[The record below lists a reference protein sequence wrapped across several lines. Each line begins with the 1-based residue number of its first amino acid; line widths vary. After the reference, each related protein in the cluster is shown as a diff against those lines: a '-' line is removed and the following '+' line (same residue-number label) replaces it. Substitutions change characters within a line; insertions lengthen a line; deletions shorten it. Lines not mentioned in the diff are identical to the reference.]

1 MKTLTIR
8 AVIVMAFLCVLS
20 AIPSFAQDKIITKK
34 AETIEAIISEVNI
47 SDIKY
52 RKFSN
57 PDGPLYTILKSDIAS
72 IIYANGNV
80 EVFETEATT
89 RRQAPQQGFTGIS
102 EGDVTV
108 GVIGA
113 GGCYFNP
120 DSPLPIVRTADGY
133 MYNGMSVDYSTV
145 QHIINTVN
153 PLRGRQLQSAKN
165 LRNTGEA
172 LFYSGLT
179 LMSCGSIF
187 VACAGNNESLV
198 DTGAAIMIAGTLVA
212 FPVGIPIWAVGAGRV
227 RGAISA
233 YNNDLE
239 TYASNKPKT
248 ELRLIQGKYG
258 IGIALAF

>member
-8 AVIVMAFLCVLS
+8 AVIVMAVLCVLS
-20 AIPSFAQDKIITKK
+20 AIPALAQDKIITKK
-34 AETIEAIISEVNI
+34 AETIEATIIEVNI

-57 PDGPLYTILKSDIAS
+57 PDGPLYTILKADIAS
-72 IIYANGNV
+72 IIYANGSV
-80 EVFETEATT
+80 EVFEADTQKRMPA
-89 RRQAPQQGFTGIS
+89 QQHGFTGIS

-120 DSPLPIVRTADGY
+120 ESPLPIVRTADGY
-133 MYNGMSVDYSTV
+133 MYNGMSVNYSTV

-153 PLRGRQLQSAKN
+153 PLRGKQLQSAKT
-165 LRNTGEA
+165 LKNTGEG
-172 LFYSGLT
+172 LFYCGLT
-179 LMSCGSIF
+179 LISCGSIF
-187 VACAGNNESLV
+187 IACAGDDEALA
-198 DTGAAIMIAGTLVA
+198 DTGAAIMVVGTLTA
-212 FPVGIPIWAVGAGRV
+212 FPVGIPIWAVGAGRI

-233 YNNDLE
+233 YNSDLE
-239 TYASNKPKT
+239 TYASGKPRT

>member
-1 MKTLTIR
+1 MKTLTVRSI
-8 AVIVMAFLCVLS
+8 IVMGILIILS
-20 AIPSFAQDKIITKK
+20 AVPSLAQDKIITKK

-52 RKFSN
+52 RKYSN

-72 IIYANGNV
+72 IIYANGSV
-80 EVFETEATT
+80 EVFETEAAK
-89 RRQAPQQGFTGIS
+89 RKPAPQPGFAGIS

-120 DSPLPIVRTADGY
+120 ESPQPIVRTAVGY

-145 QHIINTVN
+145 QHIINTIN

-165 LRNTGEA
+165 LKNTGEGI
-172 LFYSGLT
+172 FYSGLT
-179 LMSCGSIF
+179 LISCGSIF
-187 VACAGNNESLV
+187 IACAGDNEALI
-198 DTGAAIMIAGTLVA
+198 DTGAAIMIVGTLAA

-227 RGAISA
+227 RGAIDA
-233 YNNDLE
+233 YNKDLE
-239 TYASNKPKT
+239 TYASYRPKP

-258 IGIALAF
+258 IGLALAF